1 MQKGR
6 FKNPVEAVLVG
17 VKELFATKANTRDLN
32 ENDRFDGKIC
42 LITGANSGVGWG
54 VAKLWASRGA
64 TIIMACRSG
73 IPDKGEELKA
83 LSGNKNITMIHLD
96 LTDFQKIDQFITN
109 LKEQSIRLDI
119 ALFNAG
125 VATAKDQRTSS
136 GLEMLFMVNYLSKFY
151 LINRLLQEGI
161 IPNNTMA
168 GQEKSTIPRILITS
182 SDSHRNASS
191 IDFDKL
197 GVYEPYGVKGGI
209 NLYSYYKLV
218 LNTFAVE
225 LSRRLAQNGVVD
237 VAVLPICPGPVNT
250 NIVREAPFLIALL
263 LKSIFSI
270 FFQSIEKSAIPFL
283 YVAQAPE
290 LEGRTGIY
298 HHMRTEKRMDEKVY
312 DPDTGKR
319 LWEESEKLLERY
331 HFKID

>member
-17 VKELFATKANTRDLN
+17 VKELFSTKANTRELN
-32 ENDRFDGKIC
+32 ENDSLVGKVC

-73 IPDKGEELKA
+73 IPEKGEELKK
-83 LSGNKNITMIHLD
+83 LSGNERITMVHLD
-96 LTDFQKIDQFITN
+96 LTDFDKIDRFVGT
-109 LKEQSIRLDI
+109 LKEKSVQLDV

-125 VATAKDQRTSS
+125 IATAKDQKTPSD
-136 GLEMLFMVNYLSKFY
+136 LEMLFMVNYLSKFY

-161 IPNNTMA
+161 IPNKSMA
-168 GQEKSTIPRILITS
+168 GQEKEAIPRLLITS

-197 GVYEPYGVKGGI
+197 GVYESYGVKGGI

-218 LNTFAVE
+218 LNTFSVE
-225 LSRRLAQNGVVD
+225 LSKRLNQNGVVD

-250 NIVREAPFLIALL
+250 NIVTEAPFVITLI

-290 LEGRTGIY
+290 MEGRTAIY

-312 DPDTGKR
+312 NPDQGKK
-319 LWEESEKLLERY
+319 LWEVSEELIKK
-331 HFKID
+331 HHVNSA

>member
-6 FKNPVEAVLVG
+6 FKNPVEAVVVG
-17 VKELFATKANTRDLN
+17 VKELFATKANTRELN
-32 ENDRFDGKIC
+32 DKDRLDGKVC

-54 VAKLWASRGA
+54 VAKLWAERGA
-64 TIIMACRSG
+64 HIIMACRSG
-73 IPDKGEELKA
+73 IPEKGEELKK
-83 LSGNKNITMIHLD
+83 LSGNPNISMYSLD
-96 LTDFQKIDQFITN
+96 LTDFHSMDSFV
-109 LKEQSIRLDI
+109 ERLLADKVQLDV

-125 VATAKDQRTSS
+125 IATAKDQKTPS

-161 IPNNTMA
+161 IPNKTYA
-168 GQEKSTIPRILITS
+168 GIEKNHIPRLLITS
-182 SDSHRNASS
+182 SDSHRNASD

-197 GVYEPYGVKGGI
+197 GQYEPYGVKGGI

-225 LSRRLAQNGVVD
+225 LSRRLSQDGKTD

-250 NIVREAPFLIALL
+250 NIVREAPFILTLI
-263 LKSIFSI
+263 LKGIFRL

-283 YVAQAPE
+283 YIAQVPE
-290 LEGRTGIY
+290 MEGRTGIY

-312 DPDTGKR
+312 QEEAGAK
-319 LWEESEKLLERY
+319 LWVLSEHLIKEY
-331 HFKID
+331 HKSR